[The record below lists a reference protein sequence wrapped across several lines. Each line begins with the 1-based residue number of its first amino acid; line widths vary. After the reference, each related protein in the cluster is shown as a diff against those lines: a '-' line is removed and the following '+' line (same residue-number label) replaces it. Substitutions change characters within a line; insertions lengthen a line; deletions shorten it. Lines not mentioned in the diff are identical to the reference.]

1 MGTMIFRAVNS
12 QTDNHEA
19 LDRAYR
25 EAVYEVD
32 LAAGRWRFRIGDT
45 IPPIRGRAFAL
56 LTAYNPGIIRPGEEE
71 NRPANERLERRL
83 VALCVEYVEARGMS
97 ADGHHVEPSFALFG
111 VDREHAVE
119 LAREFGQAAIVW
131 FDGATA
137 ELAWTAEAPPRAA
150 T

>member
-1 MGTMIFRAVNS
+1 M
-12 QTDNHEA
+12 DNYQS

-45 IPPIRGRAFAL
+45 IPPVRGRPFAL
-56 LTAYNPGIIRPGEEE
+56 LTACNPGLSRPGEEE
-71 NRPANERLERRL
+71 NRRANQRLQQRL
-83 VALCVEYVEARGMS
+83 ASLAVDYVAARGMS
-97 ADGHHVEPSFALFG
+97 ADGRHAEPSFAVFG
-111 VDREHAVE
+111 IDREHALE

-137 ELAWTAEAPPRAA
+137 GLAWTAEAPPHAG